1 MLNTPTP
8 KLDSAARARAG
19 RARGLR
25 SAVILLP
32 ASLVLALAM
41 HGQRPS
47 YTDVVVAGAPLAYWR
62 LGESGGTQ
70 MGDTSGFGALGAY
83 TGGVT
88 LGAPGA
94 LAADADT
101 AADFDG
107 VSGTASVPLDLSSR
121 SALTLEFWLKWS
133 GFADDDRLAFE
144 FAAPNQSF
152 QVSDGFLV
160 APDSVFWPGS
170 FEVSLGDERG
180 ATYNTALFARPS
192 AGEWHHYVLVL
203 DRLAPPDRQIT
214 PYVDGA
220 PVVYAK
226 PAGYAKEPRA
236 GHELF
241 GNGVLQLMSGF
252 ETPFFGAGSLDEVAI
267 YPGVLNPESIAFHYA
282 LGIGRPALAQP
293 APAPT
298 PVAPALASSAPRTFT
313 PSLLPLVQPELV
325 NPDRGQYRW
334 YDAQPEPPGWPV
346 LDAYRRYSW
355 RQLEPSRGQYD
366 FSAIE
371 RKLTDAAGRGGRFG
385 FRVMTLDTA
394 AGGPLVPEYLVDAGA
409 GFWATPED
417 TRAFVPDWNS
427 ELYLGR
433 WEALLQA
440 LANRFANDPRIG
452 FLDIGG
458 YGNYGE
464 WWVPGAVYPAKGGL
478 APVTDANARRIVDA
492 TLNAFPPDTHLLVIG
507 VNFSPAL
514 GYALDRTP
522 RVGIRLDCLGGGE
535 SMHGD
540 RDALQ
545 RVPATQ
551 SRWQT
556 ALVVTEWCPEDD
568 VGTGDFVLGDR
579 QVQQYHVSL
588 LSSGNFAHAYAKHT
602 AAEQDAF
609 IHANKTA
616 GYRLSLDS
624 LTLPETVAPEQD
636 VVLVARWENVGVAP
650 PYRAWQVLVQLRDV
664 GSGAVV
670 WQDRSGI
677 DLRTLL
683 PTGGTPVMQRD
694 TFKLPST
701 VPSGTYG
708 LALQIVEA
716 SGYGAPLQ
724 LAIAGRQPDGSY
736 PIGQVTVP

>member
-1 MLNTPTP
+1 MSSTPTP
-8 KLDSAARARAG
+8 QLDSAARPRAG
-19 RARGLR
+19 AAHGVL
-25 SAVILLP
+25 SAVTLLS
-32 ASLVLALAM
+32 AFVVLAMAV
-41 HGQRPS
+41 HEQPPS
-47 YTDVVVAGAPLAYWR
+47 YADVVLADAPLAYWR

-70 MGDTSGFGALGAY
+70 MGDGSGSGAQGAY

-94 LAADADT
+94 LATDADT

-107 VSGTASVPLDLSSR
+107 VSGTASVPLDLSPR
-121 SALTLEFWLKWS
+121 SALTLEFWLKWT

-152 QVSDGFLV
+152 QVSDGFLI

-170 FEVSLGDERG
+170 FEVSLGDDRG

-220 PVVYAK
+220 PMEYAK
-226 PAGYAKEPRA
+226 PAGYAREPHA
-236 GHELF
+236 GHERF

-252 ETPFFGAGSLDEVAI
+252 ETPFFGAGLLDEVAL
-267 YPGVLNPESIAFHYA
+267 YPGVLNPERMAFHYT
-282 LGIGRPALAQP
+282 LGSGRPGPAQP
-293 APAPT
+293 APAPA
-298 PVAPALASSAPRTFT
+298 PVAQAPATGEWRTFT
-313 PSLLPLVQPELV
+313 PGLIPLGQPELV

-334 YDAQPEPPGWPV
+334 YNAQPQPPGWPA
-346 LDAYRRYSW
+346 LDGYARYSW

-371 RKLTDAAGRGGRFG
+371 RELTDAAGRGGRFG

-394 AGGPLVPEYLVDAGA
+394 AGGPLVPDYVVKAGA
-409 GFWATPED
+409 GFWAAPEG

-440 LANRFANDPRIG
+440 LANRFGNDPRVG

-464 WWVPGAVYPAKGGL
+464 WWVPDAIYPAQGGQ
-478 APVTDANARRIVDA
+478 APVTDANADRIVDA
-492 TLNAFPPDTHLLVIG
+492 TLNVFPPDSHLLVIG

-514 GYALDRTP
+514 RYALDRSP

-535 SMHGD
+535 GMHGD

-556 ALVVTEWCPEDD
+556 APVVTEWCPEDD
-568 VGTGDFVLGDR
+568 VGTGDFVVGDR

-609 IHANKTA
+609 MHANKTA

-624 LTLPETVAPEQD
+624 LTLPETVAADQD
-636 VVLVARWENVGVAP
+636 VVFETLWENVGVAP
-650 PYRAWQVLVQLRDV
+650 PYRAWQVLFQLRDLNT
-664 GSGAVV
+664 GAVV
-670 WQDRSGI
+670 WQDRSGL

-683 PTGGTPVMQRD
+683 PTGGTPVTQRD
-694 TFKLPST
+694 TFKLPSALL
-701 VPSGTYG
+701 SGIYG
-708 LALQIVEA
+708 VALQIVDPRA
-716 SGYGAPLQ
+716 HGDPLRI
-724 LAIAGRQPDGSY
+724 AIAGRQADGSY
-736 PIGQVTVP
+736 PIGQVTVQ